1 MSARST
7 FIHLAAKAGIL
18 FGALFLVSVLLAA
31 IPGHR
36 APAVPVQDSQQSSS
50 QPPES
55 QPMDHS
61 KMSGMEMDDAKA
73 NEAHAARIPLHKLLE
88 RVPRSLLFR
97 SRAPDFP
104 ALQKNFRRVRVGW
117 RHVHHAQAR
126 D

>member
-7 FIHLAAKAGIL
+7 LIHLAAKAGIL

-36 APAVPVQDSQQSSS
+36 APAAPVQDAQQSSIWQS
-50 QPPES
+50 QES

-73 NEAHAARIPLHKLLE
+73 NEARAVHDMTPGHMDAHSLHMHMRE
-88 RVPRSLLFR
+88 
-97 SRAPDFP
+97 
-104 ALQKNFRRVRVGW
+104 
-117 RHVHHAQAR
+117 
-126 D
+126 